1 MLKRKSIKPREE
13 TQCFQCKEVIPNGT
27 EYCCVY
33 DDSFQMRNWCL
44 DCGEKQNQKLEELNE
59 KHQTEQREYTN
70 FLFKTTFSAVAV
82 SIFVLGITDSFI
94 VAFLSSFLW
103 VVIYM
108 NIKGYREKLPIILFT
123 IPIALLVI
131 IGLSLA
137 GFCKIQDSLNFEW
150 LSDKACSGN
159 IVWPEYGGYN
169 R

>member
-1 MLKRKSIKPREE
+1 MLKRKSINPREE
-13 TQCFQCKEVIPNGT
+13 IHCFQCKEVIPSGT

-94 VAFLSSFLW
+94 VAFFSSFLW

-131 IGLSLA
+131 IGLSVA
-137 GFCKIQDSLNFEW
+137 GFCKIQDSFNFEW
-150 LSDKACSGN
+150 LSDKVCSGN